1 MSLPVAA
8 AIIGLTLAFS
18 SRAAESPSPMTANDL
33 ASRLSALRQD
43 GASYVRLRM
52 EIKGA
57 TKETLQLQI
66 KERRTKNSSEVV
78 YQVLYP
84 KERKGESVL
93 LRKIGNRPA
102 SGSVFVPPNTLRP
115 IDDLKEP
122 LLGSDL
128 SYEDVVDNFFAW
140 DQQAIVGTEKVDGVN
155 CPILESKPGKGERSI
170 YGSVRSWIDVR
181 RLVPLRVE
189 KYASSGQLLRRID
202 TTRVVADAGHHIP
215 ADLTVG
221 GARPDSSTLLDG
233 SRIRHNVTYTDRD
246 FTIEGLKEIATPRKN
261 MSIFIVHPPDHER
274 RCRRADDGDELAVAT
289 RCRDEAG
296 GLAGGENLN

>member
-1 MSLPVAA
+1 MKPFRLMAA
-8 AIIGLTLAFS
+8 AVLGLTLAFF
-18 SRAAESPSPMTANDL
+18 SRAAESPSSLTANDL
-33 ASRLSALRQD
+33 AFRLSVLRQN

-57 TKETLQLQI
+57 TRETLQLQI
-66 KERRTKNSSEVV
+66 KERRTKDSSDVV

-93 LRKIGNRPA
+93 LRKTGTLPA
-102 SGSVFVPPNTLRP
+102 RGSVFVPPNSVRP

-128 SYEDVVDNFFAW
+128 SYEDVIENFFAW
-140 DQQAIVGTEKVDGVN
+140 QQQAIVGTEEVQGVK
-155 CPILESKPGKGERSI
+155 CTILESKPGREERSI

-202 TTRVVADAGHHIP
+202 TTRVVADAGQHIP
-215 ADLTVG
+215 ADLTVS

-233 SRIRHNVTYTDRD
+233 SRIRHNVIYTDRD
-246 FTIEGLKEIATPRKN
+246 FTVEALKEIATPRA
-261 MSIFIVHPPDHER
+261 SPE
-274 RCRRADDGDELAVAT
+274 
-289 RCRDEAG
+289 
-296 GLAGGENLN
+296 

>member
-1 MSLPVAA
+1 MKPFRIMSLPVTA

-18 SRAAESPSPMTANDL
+18 SCAAESPSPPTANDL

-52 EIKGA
+52 EIKGS

-66 KERRTKNSSEVV
+66 KERRTKDSSEVV

-84 KERKGESVL
+84 KEWKGESVL
-93 LRKIGNRPA
+93 LRKIGNHPA

-122 LLGSDL
+122 LFCSDL
-128 SYEDVVDNFFAW
+128 SYEDVVENFFAW
-140 DQQAIVGTEKVDGVN
+140 DQQAIVGTEKVDGVT
-155 CPILESKPGKGERSI
+155 CPILESKPGKDERSI

-189 KYASSGQLLRRID
+189 KYASSGQLLRRIA

-246 FTIEGLKEIATPRKN
+246 FTVEGLKEIATPRR
-261 MSIFIVHPPDHER
+261 SPD
-274 RCRRADDGDELAVAT
+274 
-289 RCRDEAG
+289 
-296 GLAGGENLN
+296 

>member
-8 AIIGLTLAFS
+8 AIVGLTLAFS

-33 ASRLSALRQD
+33 ASELSAFRQN
-43 GASYVRLRM
+43 GVSYVRLRM
-52 EIKGA
+52 EIRGA

-66 KERRTKNSSEVV
+66 KERRTKGSSEVV

-93 LRKIGNRPA
+93 LRKIGDGPA

-128 SYEDVVDNFFAW
+128 SYEDVIDNFFAW
-140 DQQAIVGTEKVDGVN
+140 NQQALVGTEGVDGVK
-155 CPILESKPGKGERSI
+155 CRILESKPGKGEHSI

-189 KYASSGQLLRRID
+189 KHDSSGQLLRRID
-202 TTRVVADAGHHIP
+202 TIDVVADAGHQIP
-215 ADLTVG
+215 ATLVVSGT
-221 GARPDSSTLLDG
+221 REDSSTRLAG
-233 SRIRHNVTYTDRD
+233 SRIRHDVTYTDRD
-246 FTIEGLKEIATPRKN
+246 FTTEGIKEISPPPRSPEK
-261 MSIFIVHPPDHER
+261 P
-274 RCRRADDGDELAVAT
+274 
-289 RCRDEAG
+289 
-296 GLAGGENLN
+296 

>member
-1 MSLPVAA
+1 MKPFRLISLPVAA
-8 AIIGLTLAFS
+8 AIIGLALAFS
-18 SRAAESPSPMTANDL
+18 SRAAESPSPTTANDL

-52 EIKGA
+52 EIKGGA
-57 TKETLQLQI
+57 TRETLQLQI
-66 KERRTKNSSEVV
+66 KERRTTNSSEVL

-93 LRKIGNRPA
+93 LRKVANGRAN
-102 SGSVFVPPNTLRP
+102 GSVFVPPNTLRP
-115 IDDLKEP
+115 IDDLTEP
-122 LLGSDL
+122 LLGSNL

-140 DQQAIVGTEKVDGVN
+140 AQQAIVGTEKVDGVN
-155 CPILESKPGKGERSI
+155 CPILESKPGKGEDSI

-202 TTRVVADAGHHIP
+202 TTRVVTDAGHHIP
-215 ADLTVG
+215 ADLEVG
-221 GARPDSSTLLDG
+221 GARPDSSTLIDG

-246 FTIEGLKEIATPRKN
+246 FTIEGLKKITTPRR
-261 MSIFIVHPPDHER
+261 SPD
-274 RCRRADDGDELAVAT
+274 
-289 RCRDEAG
+289 
-296 GLAGGENLN
+296 

>member
-1 MSLPVAA
+1 MSLLMAA
-8 AIIGLTLAFS
+8 TIIGLTLAFS
-18 SRAAESPSPMTANDL
+18 SRAAESSSPMTANDL

-57 TKETLQLQI
+57 TKETLQLQV
-66 KERRTKNSSEVV
+66 KERRTESSSEVV

-93 LRKIGNRPA
+93 LRKIGNGPA

-115 IDDLKEP
+115 IDDLKES

-140 DQQAIVGTEKVDGVN
+140 DQQAIVGTEEVDGVK
-155 CPILESKPGKGERSI
+155 CTILESKPGKDQRSI
-170 YGSVRSWIDVR
+170 YASLRSWIDVR

-189 KYASSGQLLRRID
+189 KYASSGQMLRRID
-202 TTRVVADAGHHIP
+202 TTRVVADAGHQIP
-215 ADLTVG
+215 AHLAVS

-246 FTIEGLKEIATPRKN
+246 FTIEGIKEIATPRG
-261 MSIFIVHPPDHER
+261 SPD
-274 RCRRADDGDELAVAT
+274 
-289 RCRDEAG
+289 
-296 GLAGGENLN
+296 

>member
-1 MSLPVAA
+1 MKSLRIMSLPVTAA
-8 AIIGLTLAFS
+8 VIGLTLAFS

-43 GASYVRLRM
+43 GASYVRLQM
-52 EIKGA
+52 EVKGA

-66 KERRTKNSSEVV
+66 KERRTKDSSEVV

-93 LRKIGNRPA
+93 LRKIENRPA
-102 SGSVFVPPNTLRP
+102 IGSVFVPPNTLLP

-128 SYEDVVDNFFAW
+128 SYEDVVGNFFAW
-140 DQQAIVGTEKVDGVN
+140 DQQAIVGTGKVAGVN
-155 CPILESKPGKGERSI
+155 CPILESKPGKDEPSI

-202 TTRVVADAGHHIP
+202 ALDVVADAGHQI
-215 ADLTVG
+215 AATLAVS
-221 GARPDSSTLLDG
+221 GARPDSSTLLKG
-233 SRIRHNVTYTDRD
+233 SRISHNVTYTDRD
-246 FTIEGLKEIATPRKN
+246 FTVEGLKEIATPRR
-261 MSIFIVHPPDHER
+261 SPD
-274 RCRRADDGDELAVAT
+274 
-289 RCRDEAG
+289 
-296 GLAGGENLN
+296 

>member
-1 MSLPVAA
+1 MSLHVAA
-8 AIIGLTLAFS
+8 AVIGLTFAFS

-33 ASRLSALRQD
+33 ASRLSALRQN
-43 GASYVRLRM
+43 GGSYVRLRM

-57 TKETLQLQI
+57 IKETLQLQI

-93 LRKIGNRPA
+93 LRKIGNSPA
-102 SGSVFVPPNTLRP
+102 SGSVFVPPNNVRP

-128 SYEDVVDNFFAW
+128 SYEDVVENFFAW
-140 DQQAIVGTEKVDGVN
+140 DQQAIAGTEEVDGVN
-155 CPILESKPGKGERSI
+155 CPILESKPGKGQPSI

-202 TTRVVADAGHHIP
+202 TTRVVADAGHQIP
-215 ADLTVG
+215 ANLAVG

-233 SRIRHNVTYTDRD
+233 SRIRHNVIYTDRD
-246 FTIEGLKEIATPRKN
+246 FTIEGLKEIATPRR
-261 MSIFIVHPPDHER
+261 SPD
-274 RCRRADDGDELAVAT
+274 
-289 RCRDEAG
+289 
-296 GLAGGENLN
+296 

>member
-1 MSLPVAA
+1 MSLPVTA

-18 SRAAESPSPMTANDL
+18 SRAAESPSPVTADNL
-33 ASRLSALRQD
+33 AFRLSVLHQN

-66 KERRTKNSSEVV
+66 KERRTMSSSEVV

-93 LRKIGNRPA
+93 LRKIGNGPA
-102 SGSVFVPPNTLRP
+102 SGSVFLPPNTVRP

-140 DQQAIVGTEKVDGVN
+140 RQQALVGTEEVDGVK
-155 CPILESKPGKGERSI
+155 CSILESKPGKDEHSL

-189 KYASSGQLLRRID
+189 KYDRSGQLLRRID
-202 TTRVVADAGHHIP
+202 TTRVAADDGQPIP
-215 ADLTVG
+215 TNLTVSRAG
-221 GARPDSSTLLDG
+221 GNSSTQLDG
-233 SRIRHNVTYTDRD
+233 SRIRHDVTYTDRD
-246 FTIEGLKEIATPRKN
+246 FTIEGLKEIKANP
-261 MSIFIVHPPDHER
+261 
-274 RCRRADDGDELAVAT
+274 
-289 RCRDEAG
+289 
-296 GLAGGENLN
+296 

>member
-18 SRAAESPSPMTANDL
+18 FRAAESPSPMTANDL
-33 ASRLSALRQD
+33 ASRLSALRQN

-57 TKETLQLQI
+57 IKETFQIQI

-93 LRKIGNRPA
+93 LRQIGDRPA
-102 SGSVFVPPNTLRP
+102 SGSVFVPPNTVRP

-128 SYEDVVDNFFAW
+128 SYEDVIDNFFAW
-140 DQQAIVGTEKVDGVN
+140 EQQALVGTEEVDGVK
-155 CPILESKPGKGERSI
+155 CPVLESKPGKGQPSI
-170 YGSVRSWIDVR
+170 YGTVRSWIDVR

-189 KYASSGQLLRRID
+189 KYANSGELLRRID
-202 TTRVVADAGHHIP
+202 TTRVVTDAGHHIP

-221 GARPDSSTLLDG
+221 GARPNSSTLLDG

-246 FTIEGLKEIATPRKN
+246 FTIEGLKEMATPRRSPN
-261 MSIFIVHPPDHER
+261 
-274 RCRRADDGDELAVAT
+274 
-289 RCRDEAG
+289 
-296 GLAGGENLN
+296 

>member
-1 MSLPVAA
+1 MKPLRLMSILMAA

-18 SRAAESPSPMTANDL
+18 SRAAESPSALTANDL
-33 ASRLSALRQD
+33 AFRLRALRQD
-43 GASYVRLRM
+43 DGLYVRLRM
-52 EIKGA
+52 ELKGA
-57 TKETLQLQI
+57 TNETLQLQI

-93 LRKIGNRPA
+93 LRKTGTLPA
-102 SGSVFVPPNTLRP
+102 SGSVFVPPNTVRP
-115 IDDLKEP
+115 IDDLKAP

-128 SYEDVVDNFFAW
+128 SYEDVIDNFFAW
-140 DQQAIVGTEKVDGVN
+140 EQQAIVSTQEVQGVK
-155 CPILESKPGKGERSI
+155 CTILESKPAQEERSS

-202 TTRVVADAGHHIP
+202 TTRVVADAGYHIP
-215 ADLTVG
+215 ADLTVS

-233 SRIRHNVTYTDRD
+233 SRIRHHVTYTDRD
-246 FTIEGLKEIATPRKN
+246 FTIEGLKEIAAPRA
-261 MSIFIVHPPDHER
+261 SPE
-274 RCRRADDGDELAVAT
+274 
-289 RCRDEAG
+289 
-296 GLAGGENLN
+296 

>member
-1 MSLPVAA
+1 MSRPVTA
-8 AIIGLTLAFS
+8 AIIGLALAFS
-18 SRAAESPSPMTANDL
+18 SRAAESPPPPTANDL

-43 GASYVRLRM
+43 GTSYVRLRM

-57 TKETLQLQI
+57 TNETLQLQI
-66 KERRTKNSSEVV
+66 KERRTKDSSEVV

-93 LRKIGNRPA
+93 LRKMGSKPA
-102 SGSVFVPPNTLRP
+102 SGSVFVPPSTVRP

-122 LLGSDL
+122 LFGSDL
-128 SYEDVVDNFFAW
+128 SHEDVVEDFFAW

-155 CPILESKPGKGERSI
+155 CPILESKPGKSQRSI

-215 ADLTVG
+215 AELTVG
-221 GARPDSSTLLDG
+221 GARPDSTTLLDG
-233 SRIRHNVTYTDRD
+233 SRISHNVAYTDRD
-246 FTIEGLKEIATPRKN
+246 FTVEGLREIAAPYKSQPN
-261 MSIFIVHPPDHER
+261 AKE
-274 RCRRADDGDELAVAT
+274 
-289 RCRDEAG
+289 
-296 GLAGGENLN
+296 